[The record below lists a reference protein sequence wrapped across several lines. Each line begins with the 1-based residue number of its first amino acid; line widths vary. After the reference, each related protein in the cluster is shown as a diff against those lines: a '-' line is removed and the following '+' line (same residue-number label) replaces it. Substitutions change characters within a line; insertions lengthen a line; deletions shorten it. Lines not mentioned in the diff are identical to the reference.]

1 MGGVTV
7 LSGDETTAV
16 LDRQTSVMEQLASG
30 ARLTDVLEGI
40 VVALEELIPG
50 SRCSV
55 LLLDDDGVLRH
66 GAAPTLPS
74 AYSDAIDGLR
84 PGPLA
89 GSCGTAVHLGRPVV
103 AADVSTDP
111 RWEPFRELA
120 AEHDIAACWS
130 SPIWSQSRIVGT
142 FAVYDRR
149 PHEPDE
155 RERELVRR
163 FTHLASI
170 AVAHDGAASERE
182 ARHIAELGRQSAER
196 ANHAKSQFLTALSH
210 ELRTPLQ
217 AITGFTESLKTLDL
231 SPERRRQALDG
242 VSDASAHIL
251 SIVDDVL
258 DLARVEA
265 GAMPMALEHVDAAG
279 VAAATVALTQPL
291 AAARGI
297 TVECAGRPVEVIAD
311 RRRLQQVLLNL
322 VSNALRFS
330 TSDTVVTIRT
340 DADIECPHGA
350 ARIHVIDQGPG
361 IPDDLLARLFV
372 PFDRLGADAGREGG
386 AGLGLVLA
394 KRLTEAMGG
403 LLDLNSTVGVGTHVT
418 ITLEQPDG
426 DTSPKAKSSRAG

>member
-1 MGGVTV
+1 MTVGGATAAEVTA
-7 LSGDETTAV
+7 LSGDEASAV
-16 LDRQTSVMEQLASG
+16 LDRQTSVMEQLAAG
-30 ARLTDVLEGI
+30 APLSDVLEGI

-55 LLLDDDGVLRH
+55 LLLDDDRVLRH
-66 GAAPTLPS
+66 GAAPTLPA
-74 AYSDAIDGLR
+74 AYSAAIDGLE

-89 GSCGTAVHLGRPVV
+89 GSCGTAVHLGTQVV
-103 AADVSTDP
+103 AGDVASDP
-111 RWEPFRELA
+111 RWEQFRGLA
-120 AEHDIAACWS
+120 VEHDIGACWS
-130 SPIWSQSRIVGT
+130 SPIRSQSSIVGT

-170 AVAHDGAASERE
+170 AVAHDGATNERE
-182 ARHIAELGRQSAER
+182 ARYEAEMARQSAER
-196 ANHAKSQFLTALSH
+196 ANHAKSQFVTALSH

-217 AITGFTESLKTLDL
+217 SITGFTESLKTLDL
-231 SPERRRQALDG
+231 SPEHRRTALDG
-242 VSDASAHIL
+242 ISHASAHIL

-265 GAMPMALEHVDAAG
+265 GAMPIVLELVDAAD
-279 VAAATVALTQPL
+279 VAAATVALTQPI
-291 AAARGI
+291 AVARGI
-297 TVECAGRPVEVIAD
+297 EMVRVGPPVDVTAD
-311 RRRLQQVLLNL
+311 RRRLQQVLMNL

-330 TSDTVVTIRT
+330 ARGTVVTIRT
-340 DADIECPHGA
+340 EAGVGPAAGA

-361 IPDDLLARLFV
+361 IPEDLLARLFV

-394 KRLTEAMGG
+394 RRLTEAMGG
-403 LLDLNSTVGVGTHVT
+403 SLDLDSTVGAGTRVT
-418 ITLEQPDG
+418 ITLER
-426 DTSPKAKSSRAG
+426 RAAEVGE

>member
-7 LSGDETTAV
+7 LSGDEATAV
-16 LDRQTSVMEQLASG
+16 LDRQTSVMEQLATG
-30 ARLTDVLEGI
+30 APLTEVLEGI

-55 LLLDDDGVLRH
+55 LLLDGDGVLRH
-66 GAAPTLPS
+66 GAAPTLPR
-74 AYSDAIDGLR
+74 AYSKAIDGLE

-89 GSCGTAVHLGRPVV
+89 GSCGTAVHLGRQVV
-103 AADVSTDP
+103 AADVSSDP
-111 RWEPFRELA
+111 RWETFRELA
-120 AEHDIAACWS
+120 VEHDIGACWS
-130 SPIWSQSRIVGT
+130 SPIRSQSKIVGT
-142 FAVYDRR
+142 FAVYDRH

-170 AVAHDGAASERE
+170 AVSHDGAAIERE
-182 ARHIAELGRQSAER
+182 ARHVAELARQSAER
-196 ANHAKSQFLTALSH
+196 ANHAKSQFVTSISH

-217 AITGFTESLKTLDL
+217 SITGFTESLKTLDL
-231 SPERRRQALDG
+231 SPDRRRQALDG
-242 VSDASAHIL
+242 ISHATAHIL

-265 GAMPMALEHVDAAG
+265 GAMPIAVEPVDAAA

-297 TVECAGRPVEVIAD
+297 TVEFVGRPVDVIAD

-340 DADIECPHGA
+340 ETGLRHGSGV
-350 ARIHVIDQGPG
+350 ARIHVVDQGPG
-361 IPDDLLARLFV
+361 IPEELLARLFV

-403 LLDLNSTVGVGTHVT
+403 ALDLDSTVGVGTHVR
-418 ITLEQPDG
+418 ITLEQ
-426 DTSPKAKSSRAG
+426 SPQTPQP